1 MACATPSGGA
11 FDKSVFFSE
20 LGFAISTRS
29 EMFNLTEGH
38 PNCVAPGKRPRTTI
52 INFMLAK
59 EGVPIMTIGC
69 PGGDAQAQANLQ
81 LLLNTV
87 VWGMNPQEAVESP
100 RFSSLSVPNS
110 FYPHNYLA
118 GQLALEDTFPQ
129 STLDALTNM
138 GHHVTC
144 VGTCGMGAT
153 VTTRNPTTG
162 VFATGAD
169 PRRSCYAIGW

>member
-1 MACATPSGGA
+1 
-11 FDKSVFFSE
+11 
-20 LGFAISTRS
+20 
-29 EMFNLTEGH
+29 
-38 PNCVAPGKRPRTTI
+38 
-52 INFMLAK
+52 MLARQDT
-59 EGVPIMTIGC
+59 PIMTIGC

-118 GQLALEDTFPQ
+118 GQLALEDAFPQ

-144 VGTCGMGAT
+144 VGTCGMGGT

>member
-1 MACATPSGGA
+1 MERVGE
-11 FDKSVFFSE
+11 FFFS
-20 LGFAISTRS
+20 SRRRHTRFTS
-29 EMFNLTEGH
+29 DWSSDVCSSDL
-38 PNCVAPGKRPRTTI
+38 
-52 INFMLAK
+52 
-59 EGVPIMTIGC
+59 
-69 PGGDAQAQANLQ
+69 
-81 LLLNTV
+81 
-87 VWGMNPQEAVESP
+87 WGMNPQEAVEPP

-153 VTTRNPTTG
+153 VTTRNPTNG